1 MTERIRIQLAP
12 PDDAYVIST
21 CQPGKGERTCRY
33 LVREA
38 AGWTCVKLSSL
49 GDQADRLVALGSMQ
63 ATGNNCDGRGS
74 Q

>member
-1 MTERIRIQLAP
+1 MNERVCIQLAP

-33 LVREA
+33 LCGSATGWSCEKLTELREHI
-38 AGWTCVKLSSL
+38 
-49 GDQADRLVALGSMQ
+49 DRRMALGSMN
-63 ATGNNCDGRGS
+63 ATGDNCDGRGS